1 MLKTLKSTF
10 NKLLKNKYTFYIVV
24 LLALVLYAVLRY
36 FNLYEAMTPKKEPME
51 DKEEE
56 EEETTPL
63 PLNLLL
69 LLLRSAPVPLF
80 LPVSNLN
87 L

>member
-10 NKLLKNKYTFYIVV
+10 NKLLKNKYTFYIVVV

-56 EEETTPL
+56 EETTTP
-63 PLNLLL
+63 PDAEP
-69 LLLRSAPVPLF
+69 APAPKGGAGSV
-80 LPVSNLN
+80 VSSSE
-87 L
+87 

>member
-10 NKLLKNKYTFYIVV
+10 NKLLKNKYTFYIVVV

-51 DKEEE
+51 HEE
-56 EEETTPL
+56 EEETATP
-63 PLNLLL
+63 PDAEP
-69 LLLRSAPVPLF
+69 APAPKGGAGSV
-80 LPVSNLN
+80 VSSSE
-87 L
+87 

>member
-10 NKLLKNKYTFYIVV
+10 NKLLKNKYTFYIVVV

-56 EEETTPL
+56 EETATTPDAE
-63 PLNLLL
+63 P
-69 LLLRSAPVPLF
+69 SAAAPK
-80 LPVSNLN
+80 VSAGSVVSSSE
-87 L
+87 

>member
-10 NKLLKNKYTFYIVV
+10 NKLLKNKYTFYIVVV

-56 EEETTPL
+56 EETTP
-63 PLNLLL
+63 PPAEP
-69 LLLRSAPVPLF
+69 SAAAPK
-80 LPVSNLN
+80 VSAGSVVSSSE
-87 L
+87 

>member
-10 NKLLKNKYTFYIVV
+10 NKLLKNKYTFYIVVV

-51 DKEEE
+51 HEEE
-56 EEETTPL
+56 EEETTP
-63 PLNLLL
+63 PPAEP
-69 LLLRSAPVPLF
+69 SAAAPKVNAGSV
-80 LPVSNLN
+80 VSSSE
-87 L
+87 